1 MDNQNHSKEYLK
13 KHQFNIG
20 LQERESFEEQE
31 KKYQA
36 KKKTIGLTPQAQIN
50 LPKPPSEDKLLAF
63 MSSLSP
69 KQLEAFSEISGYQQ
83 KLIDRIDFMNEKLT
97 NENKRLIESLNP
109 MLNENLK
116 LKQINNQLQDEV
128 SKLKHRNAVFVDSI
142 INSPKS
148 KDLPGLLKNLQE
160 HPEIID
166 RMLM

>member
-63 MSSLSP
+63 MSSLSL
-69 KQLEAFSEISGYQQ
+69 KQLEAFSEIS
-83 KLIDRIDFMNEKLT
+83 R
-97 NENKRLIESLNP
+97 S
-109 MLNENLK
+109 
-116 LKQINNQLQDEV
+116 
-128 SKLKHRNAVFVDSI
+128 
-142 INSPKS
+142 
-148 KDLPGLLKNLQE
+148 
-160 HPEIID
+160 
-166 RMLM
+166 